1 MPKLQKVPVGEK
13 TSKIKPLGKR
23 ATEDV
28 KIPIGF
34 DDVAVYF
41 SEEEWEYLEE
51 GQKELYRNV
60 MMENYQ
66 TISSLGNLDE
76 KPNLVSSIER
86 GEDLCL
92 SHKKLTIDDCSYK
105 TDEFY
110 ASLFTPDGSI
120 KEGNNI
126 FLSYDEDCK
135 IALRDVPLKSS
146 SFEGGSIGTTR
157 QYNLRDRV
165 AVEYYDDWTE
175 ETEVIQKLQV
185 KRCRRKSSYGV
196 NKIRNTQTC
205 RNLRSGKIY
214 VNNDTLNGPFTCS
227 ECGKIYTHRS
237 YLVKHQRIHTGV
249 SLFEC
254 TKCGKCFTQR
264 SNLIRHNR
272 SHVLARPFAC
282 RDCGKSFTDSSTL
295 LKHQRIHTGE
305 KPFHCTE
312 CGKTFSISTYLIVHQ
327 RIHTGEKP
335 YVCNDCGKCFAQ
347 SSHLITH
354 QRTHTGEKP
363 YACSKCGK
371 SFTSSSHLITHERT
385 HTGERPYHCTECGK
399 TFKHSTHLVIHRRTH
414 TGEKPY
420 ICAKC
425 PRTFAQ
431 RPQLVTH
438 QKRAHG
444 EVCPI

>member
-66 TISSLGNLDE
+66 TISSL
-76 KPNLVSSIER
+76 
-86 GEDLCL
+86 
-92 SHKKLTIDDCSYK
+92 DDCSYK